1 MSAEQDKA
9 KPAGGKSSSSAQF
22 LRTKRFSYESPERL
36 KQLERGFVLDGV
48 ALSRLA
54 NEETD
59 RTHPSLNVG
68 IPQYRARQDKHC
80 KSYFS
85 SNKALPKITSSPH
98 KVSSYDAYCDENR

>member
-1 MSAEQDKA
+1 MSAEKDKA
-9 KPAGGKSSSSAQF
+9 KPAGGKSSSAQF
-22 LRTKRFSYESPERL
+22 PRTKQSSYASSESSWSEY
-36 KQLERGFVLDGV
+36 FVLDGV
-48 ALSRLA
+48 ALGRLA

-85 SNKALPKITSSPH
+85 SNKALPKITSMQII
-98 KVSSYDAYCDENR
+98 KLF